1 MNNRKMHQQDGMSNG
16 DGTGGVGVAG
26 NGNLTMDGFTDNP
39 PPSSKV
45 AMEQQQAPSSGNS
58 NGPPTSSLR
67 LFGLAA
73 TFFLM
78 MIVMELAM
86 EAASRTFSHLD
97 YLTQAITLFQFLC
110 CFLLPAVVEGPRKVL
125 TKFPQRPRE
134 FAPYIR
140 LAFAVVGATGLAT
153 YSLKYVSFP
162 TKVVFKSTKLIPTM
176 LVATI
181 VNPKT
186 SKFGP
191 LDYLS
196 ALLLCF
202 GAAGYSYGS
211 GAGDKGDNSTSYMG
225 IAILCVSLC
234 CDAVV
239 PNMQQKLMEPPSP
252 ADGGYSALPTT
263 TNGEIGLDANRSQS
277 PNSCCAR
284 FAGGSANGGGLGL
297 TAAELMVNLNA
308 VVVIGLLTYMLLTG
322 SLFQVIKTSIESPLL
337 LGYLTLIGVGLS
349 TAVLAYTQLIKSA
362 SSVVAVAVGTLR
374 KVATVVLSY
383 IVFPKPLLPIH
394 IWSGMLVLAGV
405 LLHSYSKKKRKG
417 GSKK

>member
-1 MNNRKMHQQDGMSNG
+1 MNNRKMHQQDGISNG
-16 DGTGGVGVAG
+16 KSGGAD
-26 NGNLTMDGFTDNP
+26 NSYPNIDGFADNP

-45 AMEQQQAPSSGNS
+45 IEQAPSSG

-78 MIVMELAM
+78 MVVMELAM

-110 CFLLPAVVEGPRKVL
+110 CFLLPAVVEGPRRVL

-211 GAGDKGDNSTSYMG
+211 GAGDKGDNSTSYVG

-239 PNMQQKLMEPPSP
+239 PNMQQKLMEPPTSP

-263 TNGEIGLDANRSQS
+263 ANSGEVSLDAHRSRS
-277 PNSCCAR
+277 PKSFCAR
-284 FAGGSANGGGLGL
+284 FAGGSADGGGLGL

-308 VVVIGLLTYMLLTG
+308 VVVIGLLLYMLLSG
-322 SLFQVIKTSIESPLL
+322 SLFEVIKTSIESPLL

-417 GSKK
+417 SKK

>member
-1 MNNRKMHQQDGMSNG
+1 MFMNNRRMNHQDDTSNG
-16 DGTGGVGVAG
+16 VGGSGTA
-26 NGNLTMDGFTDNP
+26 TIDGFADNP
-39 PPSSKV
+39 PPSKV
-45 AMEQQQAPSSGNS
+45 IEPASANV
-58 NGPPTSSLR
+58 PPASSLR

-73 TFFLM
+73 TFFIM
-78 MIVMELAM
+78 MVVMELAL

-97 YLTQAITLFQFLC
+97 YLAQAVTLFQFLF
-110 CFLLPAVVEGPRKVL
+110 CFLLPAILEGPRRVL

-140 LAFAVVGATGLAT
+140 LAFGVVGATGLAT

-191 LDYLS
+191 LDYIS

-211 GAGDKGDNSTSYMG
+211 GAGDKGDNETSYVG

-263 TNGEIGLDANRSQS
+263 ANGEWNSEANRSRPPKS
-277 PNSCCAR
+277 LCAR

-308 VVVIGLLTYMLLTG
+308 VVVIGLLSFMLLSG
-322 SLFQVIKTSIESPLL
+322 SLFEVVKTSIANPLL
-337 LGYLTLIGVGLS
+337 FGYLTLIGVGLS
-349 TAVLAYTQLIKSA
+349 VAVLAYTQLIKSA
-362 SSVVAVAVGTLR
+362 SSVVAVAVGTVR

-383 IVFPKPLLPIH
+383 LIFPKPLLPIH
-394 IWSGMLVLAGV
+394 VWSGMLVLAGV
-405 LLHSYSKKKRKG
+405 LLHSYSKKTKKN
-417 GSKK
+417 SKK

>member
-16 DGTGGVGVAG
+16 DGSGGAAS
-26 NGNLTMDGFTDNP
+26 NRNPTIDGFTDNP

-45 AMEQQQAPSSGNS
+45 MEQQASSSGSSTNV
-58 NGPPTSSLR
+58 PPTSSLR

-86 EAASRTFSHLD
+86 EAASREFSHLD

-162 TKVVFKSTKLIPTM
+162 TKVVLKSTKLIPTM

-211 GAGDKGDNSTSYMG
+211 GAGDKGDNSTSYVG
-225 IAILCVSLC
+225 IAILCISLC

-252 ADGGYSALPTT
+252 VDGGYSSLPTT
-263 TNGEIGLDANRSQS
+263 ANGEMSLDANRSQS
-277 PNSCCAR
+277 PKSFCAR

-308 VVVIGLLTYMLLTG
+308 VVVIGLLTYMLLSG
-322 SLFQVIKTSIESPLL
+322 SLFEVIKTSIESPLL

>member
-1 MNNRKMHQQDGMSNG
+1 MSCSGHGVLMNNRRMNQQDDISNG
-16 DGTGGVGVAG
+16 GGGSGAA
-26 NGNLTMDGFTDNP
+26 TIDGFADNP
-39 PPSSKV
+39 SPSKV
-45 AMEQQQAPSSGNS
+45 IEQSPASANV
-58 NGPPTSSLR
+58 PPPSSLR

-73 TFFLM
+73 TFFIM
-78 MIVMELAM
+78 MVVMELAL

-97 YLTQAITLFQFLC
+97 YLAQAVTLFQFLF
-110 CFLLPAVVEGPRKVL
+110 CFLLPAVLEGPRRVL

-140 LAFAVVGATGLAT
+140 LAFGVVGATGLAT

-191 LDYLS
+191 LDYVS

-211 GAGDKGDNSTSYMG
+211 GAGDKGDNPTSYVG
-225 IAILCVSLC
+225 IAVLCVSLC

-263 TNGEIGLDANRSQS
+263 ANGEWNSEANRSRPPKS
-277 PNSCCAR
+277 LCAR

-297 TAAELMVNLNA
+297 TASELMVNLNA
-308 VVVIGLLTYMLLTG
+308 VVMIGLLTFMLLSG
-322 SLFQVIKTSIESPLL
+322 SLLDVVKTSIANPLL
-337 LGYLTLIGVGLS
+337 LVYLTLIGVGLS
-349 TAVLAYTQLIKSA
+349 VAVLAYTQLIKSA
-362 SSVVAVAVGTLR
+362 SSVVAVAVGTVR

-394 IWSGMLVLAGV
+394 IWSGLLVLAGV
-405 LLHSYSKKKRKG
+405 LLHSYSKKKKKN
-417 GSKK
+417 SKK

>member
-1 MNNRKMHQQDGMSNG
+1 MHQQDGISNG
-16 DGTGGVGVAG
+16 DGSVGGVAG
-26 NGNLTMDGFTDNP
+26 NGNLTIDGFTDNP

-45 AMEQQQAPSSGNS
+45 MEQAPSSGNS

-110 CFLLPAVVEGPRKVL
+110 CFLLPAAVEGPRVL
-125 TKFPQRPRE
+125 TKFPRRPRE

-211 GAGDKGDNSTSYMG
+211 GAGDKGDNSTSYVG
-225 IAILCVSLC
+225 IAILCISLC

-263 TNGEIGLDANRSQS
+263 ANGETSLDSTRPQTPKSF
-277 PNSCCAR
+277 CAR

-322 SLFQVIKTSIESPLL
+322 SLFEVIKTSIESPLL
-337 LGYLTLIGVGLS
+337 LGYLAMIGVGLS